1 MNHLYN
7 SFINHKKNGKKK
19 RVLNEIKLLI
29 TKIFSQSGSN
39 SYIPLYISSGM
50 KIVRYGKK
58 ERGTKQISCK

>member
-7 SFINHKKNGKKK
+7 SFINHKKNGKK

-29 TKIFSQSGSN
+29 TKMFSQSGSD

-50 KIVRYGKK
+50 KIVRYCKK
-58 ERGTKQISCK
+58 ERGAKQISCK